1 MPTTAGCSLGWCADA
16 RDRQSRALRRQRFRT
31 FCGDSAPLSKANF
44 FRRQTPETTTSVNT
58 RLGHAKV
65 IETLNELCRVGSGEY
80 AKYIVKAKGKN
91 DVSVF
96 KEDYSPSTPG
106 MNEIC

>member
-1 MPTTAGCSLGWCADA
+1 M
-16 RDRQSRALRRQRFRT
+16 
-31 FCGDSAPLSKANF
+31 
-44 FRRQTPETTTSVNT
+44 NT

-65 IETLNELCRVGSGEY
+65 IETLNELCRVGSEKY

>member
-1 MPTTAGCSLGWCADA
+1 MRATGSRGRCAVSA
-16 RDRQSRALRRQRFRT
+16 SGPSG
-31 FCGDSAPLSKANF
+31 GDSAPPSKANF

-65 IETLNELCRVGSGEY
+65 IETLNELCRVGSEKY